1 MTQDLAKA
9 ADWAPADAGAALA
22 HGQGVLWRWDAAR
35 DRLSLTGAAGAL
47 GFGALLPECSSAAAL
62 AMVLPQDHAQMRAL
76 LEPQPPGAQVRARLH
91 MRGGEVCLW
100 RGQWREA
107 GLALGM
113 VTPHFDAQGPSRDSL
128 TGLLDRQG
136 FIREMRE
143 RLQSSQAY
151 DLVVADLDR
160 LRRLNEALGHERADR
175 VLATLGSRLAAA
187 FGSQAVLARIGEDEF
202 AVLMPTS
209 EQEAS
214 HQVRDAMEPP
224 LRVAGFDIHP
234 SVSIGAVQVQGGEDA
249 LEASELLR
257 RAELAVESV
266 KASGGGAIAVYGRG
280 LETDGLTRLALES
293 DLRAAIERGEIVPY
307 FQPIIHLSTGRLSG
321 FEALARWQH
330 PRRGLLMPADFLSLC
345 QDMGL
350 LSALGAHMLK
360 ASARQLAQWRSKY
373 PNAAD
378 LTCSVNLSTGE
389 IDRPGLVE
397 EVGQVILDAGLPA
410 GAIKLELTESDI
422 MRNPQKAGVVLGQLR
437 AVGAGLSLDDFGT
450 GFSSLSYLT
459 RLPFDVL
466 KIDCYFVRTMEFN
479 EGSAKIVRSVVNLG
493 RDLALEVVAEGI
505 ENATIAEQLQALG
518 CDYGQGFGYAQAL
531 AAAEA
536 EAIIN
541 RSQIQTDEPLR
552 VRA

>member
-1 MTQDLAKA
+1 
-9 ADWAPADAGAALA
+9 
-22 HGQGVLWRWDAAR
+22 
-35 DRLSLTGAAGAL
+35 
-47 GFGALLPECSSAAAL
+47 
-62 AMVLPQDHAQMRAL
+62 
-76 LEPQPPGAQVRARLH
+76 
-91 MRGGEVCLW
+91 
-100 RGQWREA
+100 
-107 GLALGM
+107 
-113 VTPHFDAQGPSRDSL
+113 
-128 TGLLDRQG
+128 
-136 FIREMRE
+136 
-143 RLQSSQAY
+143 
-151 DLVVADLDR
+151 
-160 LRRLNEALGHERADR
+160 
-175 VLATLGSRLAAA
+175 
-187 FGSQAVLARIGEDEF
+187 
-202 AVLMPTS
+202 
-209 EQEAS
+209 
-214 HQVRDAMEPP
+214 
-224 LRVAGFDIHP
+224 
-234 SVSIGAVQVQGGEDA
+234 
-249 LEASELLR
+249 
-257 RAELAVESV
+257 
-266 KASGGGAIAVYGRG
+266 
-280 LETDGLTRLALES
+280 LALES

-345 QDMGL
+345 RDMGL

-360 ASARQLAQWRSKY
+360 ASARQLAQWRSNY

-389 IDRPGLVE
+389 MDRPGLVE

-422 MRNPQKAGVVLGQLR
+422 MRNPQKASLVLGQLR

-531 AAAEA
+531 PAAEA

>member
-1 MTQDLAKA
+1 MTQDLAKN

-22 HGQGVLWRWDAAR
+22 DGQGVLWRWDAGR

-47 GFGALLPECSSAAAL
+47 GFGVLLPECSSAAAL
-62 AMVLPQDHAQMRAL
+62 AMVLPQDHAQMRAFF
-76 LEPQPPGAQVRARLH
+76 EPLPPGSPVRARLH

-100 RGQWREA
+100 RGQWRAA

-113 VTPHFDAQGPSRDSL
+113 VTLHLDMPGPSRDGL

-151 DLVVADLDR
+151 ELVVADLDR

-187 FGSQAVLARIGEDEF
+187 FGPHAVLARIGEDEF
-202 AVLMPTS
+202 AVLMAAS
-209 EQEAS
+209 DQEVS

-234 SVSIGAVQVQGGEDA
+234 SVSIGAVKVQGGDDA

-266 KASGGGAIAVYGRG
+266 KSNGGGAIAVYGRG
-280 LETDGLTRLALES
+280 LETDGLSRLALES
-293 DLRAAIERGEIVPY
+293 DLRAAIDRGEIVPY
-307 FQPIIHLSTGRLSG
+307 FQPIIHLSTGKLSG

-330 PRRGLLMPADFLSLC
+330 PRRGLLLPGDFLNLC
-345 QDMGL
+345 RDMGL
-350 LSALGAHMLK
+350 LAALGTHMLK
-360 ASARQLAQWRSKY
+360 ASAQQLARWHAKY
-373 PNAAD
+373 PCAAD

-422 MRNPQKAGVVLGQLR
+422 MRNPQKAGLVLGQLR

-459 RLPFDVL
+459 RLPFDVI

-493 RDLALEVVAEGI
+493 RDLSLEVVAEGI
-505 ENATIAEQLQALG
+505 ENATIADQLQALG

-531 AAAEA
+531 PAAEA

>member
-345 QDMGL
+345 RDMGL

-360 ASARQLAQWRSKY
+360 ASARQLAQWRGKY

-397 EVGQVILDAGLPA
+397 DVGQVILDAGLPA

-422 MRNPQKAGVVLGQLR
+422 MRNPQKAGLVLGQLR

-531 AAAEA
+531 PAAEA

>member
-76 LEPQPPGAQVRARLH
+76 LEPQPPGSQVWARLH
-91 MRGGEVCLW
+91 MRGGEACLW

-143 RLQSSQAY
+143 RLHSSQAY

-202 AVLMPTS
+202 AVLMPSS

-389 IDRPGLVE
+389 MDRPGLVE

-422 MRNPQKAGVVLGQLR
+422 MRNPQKAGLVLGQLR

-531 AAAEA
+531 PAAEA

>member
-47 GFGALLPECSSAAAL
+47 GFGVLLPECSSAAAL

-76 LEPQPPGAQVRARLH
+76 LAPQPPGAQVWARLH

-113 VTPHFDAQGPSRDSL
+113 ITPHLDTPGASRDSL

-143 RLQSSQAY
+143 CLKTFQAY

-266 KASGGGAIAVYGRG
+266 KANGGGAIAVYGRG

-345 QDMGL
+345 RDMGL
-350 LSALGAHMLK
+350 LAALGAHMLK
-360 ASARQLAQWRSKY
+360 ASARQLAQWRGKY

-397 EVGQVILDAGLPA
+397 DVGQVILDAGLPA

-422 MRNPQKAGVVLGQLR
+422 MRNPQKAGLVLGQLR

-466 KIDCYFVRTMEFN
+466 KIDCCFVRTMAFN

-505 ENATIAEQLQALG
+505 ENANIAEQLQGLG

-531 AAAEA
+531 PAAEA

>member
-1 MTQDLAKA
+1 MSQDLAKA

-531 AAAEA
+531 PAAEA

>member
-9 ADWAPADAGAALA
+9 ADWTPADAGAALA

-47 GFGALLPECSSAAAL
+47 GFGVLLPECSSAAAL

-76 LEPQPPGAQVRARLH
+76 LAPQPPGAQVWARLH

-113 VTPHFDAQGPSRDSL
+113 ITPHLDTPGPSRDSL

-143 RLQSSQAY
+143 CLKTFQAY

-202 AVLMPTS
+202 AVLMPSS

-266 KASGGGAIAVYGRG
+266 KSNGGGAIAVYGRG

-345 QDMGL
+345 RDMGL
-350 LSALGAHMLK
+350 LAALGTHMLK
-360 ASARQLAQWRSKY
+360 ASARQLAQWRGKY

-397 EVGQVILDAGLPA
+397 DVGQVILDAGLPA

-422 MRNPQKAGVVLGQLR
+422 MRNPQKAGLVLGQLR

-505 ENATIAEQLQALG
+505 ENATIAEQLQGLG

-531 AAAEA
+531 PAAEA

-541 RSQIQTDEPLR
+541 RSQIRTEEPLR